1 MKIFD
6 SSKLFEEVTNGTFL
20 YIDKDLDLT
29 SFDVIRKV
37 RRIFKVRKVG
47 HAGTLDPKAT
57 GLMILATG
65 SKTKEI
71 SKYMELEKEY
81 IGTLQLGAET
91 QSGDTETEIIKTS
104 EINNITEKNIQ
115 DTSKLFIGEIEQIP
129 PMHSAI
135 KHGGTP
141 LYKFARMGKEV
152 EREPRKVFISK
163 FDILNISLPFVYF
176 NVVCSKGTYIRSLV
190 VDFGKKL
197 GVGAFLKELTRV
209 RIGNITLEDSYKIS
223 DLESITSSLK

>member
-1 MKIFD
+1 MKKID
-6 SSKLFEEVTNGTFL
+6 CSKLSEEVAKGTFL
-20 YIDKDLDLT
+20 YIDKDLNLT
-29 SFDVIRKV
+29 SFDVIRRV
-37 RRIFKVRKVG
+37 RKIFKIRKIG

-91 QSGDTETEIIKTS
+91 LSGDTETEIIKTS
-104 EINNITEKNIQ
+104 EINNITEEDIREN
-115 DTSKLFIGEIEQIP
+115 SKLFIGEIEQIP

-135 KHGGTP
+135 KYGGTP
-141 LYKFARMGKEV
+141 LYKYARMGKEI
-152 EREPRKVFISK
+152 ERDPRKVFITK
-163 FDILNISLPFVYF
+163 FDILNISLPFVSF

-190 VDFGKKL
+190 IDFGKKL

-209 RIGNITLEDSYKIS
+209 RIGDITLEDSYKIS
-223 DLESITSSLK
+223 DLESLTCSLK

>member
-37 RRIFKVRKVG
+37 RKIFKVRKVG

-141 LYKFARMGKEV
+141 LYKYARMGKEV

-163 FDILNISLPFVYF
+163 FDILNISLPFVSF

-209 RIGNITLEDSYKIS
+209 RIGNITLEDSYKIH